1 MLAKRQRWSEQTL
14 IRSIL
19 FSLHRLHSLA
29 KSNASFVYT
38 LHCTAADVAADVA
51 ADAAVHTAEPDCVPF
66 QKVNQRR
73 QKRNLSAHMRAWY
86 VIVICRIA
94 DVLVMAV
101 VVVGAAVQEV

>member
-38 LHCTAADVAADVA
+38 LHCTAADVA

-101 VVVGAAVQEV
+101 VVVGAVVQEV